1 VQIKTK
7 AEQRP
12 AKPHQK
18 QLRQN
23 IFLFILLFLFGVIV
37 TNHITQVNQ
46 NRENSD
52 LSDLYVTRQSELD
65 QAIAQYDS
73 LVAEN
78 ERLLQ
83 SKEAAITQMLNQQG
97 YSNLLDEL
105 NRVKALGGLTTVTG
119 PGVAVTLND
128 KPNFDV
134 LRDSADALVHDS
146 DVRHVLDLL
155 RASGAA
161 ALSVNDQRIVN
172 SSYVFCIGPTILCNM
187 QRLTPPY
194 VIQAIG
200 DPQLMADAI
209 RKDPM
214 LSLRQTPEIGLIVQV
229 EQQGEQT
236 CPAFAE
242 ADDLDKYIDRLE
254 VPAA

>member
-1 VQIKTK
+1 VQINTK
-7 AEQRP
+7 SEQRP
-12 AKPHQK
+12 AKPHQH
-18 QLRQN
+18 QMRQN

-105 NRVKALGGLTTVTG
+105 NRVKMLGG
-119 PGVAVTLND
+119 LND
-128 KPNFDV
+128 KPSFDV
-134 LRDSADALVHDS
+134 LRDSSDALVHDS

-194 VIQAIG
+194 VILAIG

-214 LSLRQTPEIGLIVQV
+214 LSLRQTLEIGLIVQV

-242 ADDLDKYIDRLE
+242 ADDLYKYIDRLE